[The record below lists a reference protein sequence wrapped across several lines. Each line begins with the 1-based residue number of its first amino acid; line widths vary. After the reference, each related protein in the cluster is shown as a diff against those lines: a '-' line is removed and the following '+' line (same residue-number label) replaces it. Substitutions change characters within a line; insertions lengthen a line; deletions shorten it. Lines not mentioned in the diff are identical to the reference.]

1 MCRAHSTGIC
11 PCERISDWPFPLFP
25 RSLRYHRLVL
35 AGEPSRSDDSTT
47 AHDRR
52 LKVGLGSLLD
62 KFRALD
68 HAIYRVIAETP
79 TAGLHKP
86 LRKLSNAA
94 DNSQLWLAI
103 AAGLV
108 VFGDHKARR
117 AALNGV
123 GAIAVTSFLVNVVIK
138 SLPRRARPD
147 QDAYAVPEERRVPM
161 PGSTSFPSGH
171 SASGFA
177 FATAVGDQLPR
188 LALPLRFLAGV
199 VAYSRVHSG
208 VHYPSDVLVGSVVG
222 IVIGHIAAGR
232 RRRRPGSGC

>member
-1 MCRAHSTGIC
+1 MASVRCVGLTVRAFVLVSAYPTGLSHC
-11 PCERISDWPFPLFP
+11 A
-25 RSLRYHRLVL
+25 LRYHRLVL
-35 AGEPSRSDDSTT
+35 AGEPTRSDDSTT

-52 LKVGLGSLLD
+52 LHGVLGSLLNE
-62 KFRALD
+62 FRAVD
-68 HAIYRVIAETP
+68 HGIYGVIAETP
-79 TAGLHKP
+79 TAGLDKP

-94 DNSQLWLAI
+94 NYSQLWLAI

-108 VFGDHKARR
+108 VFGDRRARR
-117 AALNGV
+117 AALSGV

-138 SLPRRARPD
+138 SLPRRSRPD

-188 LALPLRFLAGV
+188 LALPLRFLAGM

-208 VHYPSDVLVGSVVG
+208 VHYPSDVLVGSVIG

-232 RRRRPGSGC
+232 R

>member
-11 PCERISDWPFPLFP
+11 PCERISDWPFLLFP

-35 AGEPSRSDDSTT
+35 AGEPTRSDDSTT

-52 LKVGLGSLLD
+52 LHGVLGSLLNEL
-62 KFRALD
+62 RALD

-79 TAGLHKP
+79 TAGLDKP

-103 AAGLV
+103 AAGLM

-147 QDAYAVPEERRVPM
+147 RDAYAVPEERRLPM
-161 PGSTSFPSGH
+161 PTSASFPSGH

-177 FATAVGDQLPR
+177 FATTIGDYLPPM
-188 LALPLRFLAGV
+188 ALPLRSLAAV

-208 VHYPSDVLVGSVVG
+208 VHYPTDAVAGSMIGCAIGLVVTRV
-222 IVIGHIAAGR
+222 R
-232 RRRRPGSGC
+232 RRRLEPRR